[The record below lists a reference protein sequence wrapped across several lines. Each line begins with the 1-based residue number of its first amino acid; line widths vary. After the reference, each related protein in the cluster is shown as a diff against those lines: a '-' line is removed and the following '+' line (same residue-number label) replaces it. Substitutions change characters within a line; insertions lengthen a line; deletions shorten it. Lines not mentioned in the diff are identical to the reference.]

1 MSLVFWYLF
10 LYSAAALDTSNDDDL
25 ISYITLPQHRVLK
38 WNVTYYD
45 RPGLEVAPGYWFVAP
60 YHLNQGEPKTNRW
73 MPCQIGPYIFD
84 YKGDLVWAGSCE
96 FNNQNIYDFQAVDR
110 IDENPYLTMLLQ
122 ENFAN
127 RESDGSAIIYNN
139 EYKLVHSVPRPG
151 AAIDNHEFYLKE
163 PPNALLITHKNE
175 EMTLA
180 DFGYP
185 ERPIGIRTNG
195 FIELDINTGKYLFEW
210 FSGDHITLDESFV
223 LNPNDRFPDADYLH
237 MNSVDKSANGDYL
250 ISARHTNAIY
260 LISSQ
265 DGHIIWRLGGNKSN
279 FEMNFQFTGQHSAR
293 FVSQNSTHITIS
305 FLDNGAN
312 FLVINEPTSSA
323 MYVELDLLTMKARV
337 LNRYMRPD
345 GGSNPARGNMQILQ
359 NTNVLVSWSYYGY
372 MSEFTHDGQLLMD
385 ASFASERFS
394 TYRAYKFPW
403 RSRPAHAPTLLSSCY
418 GVNGSALST
427 VFHVSWNGATDVQ
440 RWRFFARANE
450 TAVDRKI
457 GEVAKNG
464 FESSFIA
471 RGFMDWVSV
480 QALDSEGN
488 ILGTAGVS
496 RTEPPEYW
504 PGSINRLVSDDP
516 DAFFEDPVQSPV
528 RFGAFAGLFMGF
540 VVSTTG
546 CFCYPVV
553 RRFTSLVRLRHSGD
567 STYEDELGLMKE
579 KV

>member
-1 MSLVFWYLF
+1 MSLLLWYLF
-10 LYSAAALDTSNDDDL
+10 LCSVIALDTSNDDDM
-25 ISYITLPQHRVLK
+25 ITYITLPQHRVLK

-45 RPGLEVAPGYWFVAP
+45 RPDLEVAPGYWFVAP

-73 MPCQIGPYIFD
+73 TPCQIGPYIFD

-96 FNNQNIYDFQAVDR
+96 FNNQNVYDFQVVDT
-110 IDENPYLTMLLQ
+110 IDEKPYLTMLVQ

-151 AAIDNHEFYLKE
+151 ATIDNHEFYLKE

-175 EMTLA
+175 DMTLA
-180 DFGYP
+180 DFGHP
-185 ERPIGIRTNG
+185 ERQVSIRTNG

-210 FSGDHITLDESFV
+210 FSGDHITLDESFT
-223 LNPNDRFPDADYLH
+223 LNPNDRFLDVDYLH
-237 MNSVDKSANGDYL
+237 MNSVDKSTNGDYL

-265 DGHIIWRLGGNKSN
+265 DGQIIWRLGGKKSN
-279 FEMNFQFTGQHSAR
+279 FEMDFQFTGQHSAR
-293 FVSQNSTHITIS
+293 FVSQNSTHIIIS
-305 FLDNGAN
+305 FLDNGAT
-312 FLVINEPTSSA
+312 FMAVNEPTSSA
-323 MYVELDLLTMKARV
+323 M
-337 LNRYMRPD
+337 
-345 GGSNPARGNMQILQ
+345 NPARGNMQTLS

-403 RSRPAHAPTLLSSCY
+403 RSRPVYAPTLLSSCY

-440 RWRFFARANE
+440 RWRFFARANA
-450 TAVDRKI
+450 TAVDREI

-471 RGFMDWVSV
+471 SGFMDWVSV

-488 ILGTAGVS
+488 VLGASGVL

-504 PGSINRLVSDDP
+504 PGSVSGLVPDDP
-516 DAFFEDPVQSPV
+516 AAVYGEEPVQLPV
-528 RFGAFAGLFMGF
+528 KFGAFSGLFMGF
-540 VVSTTG
+540 VASTIG
-546 CFCYPVV
+546 YFCFPVV
-553 RRFTSLVRLRHSGD
+553 RRLAPLVQLRYSCDG
-567 STYEDELGLMKE
+567 TYEEELGLMKE